1 MSAPVKK
8 LKPSLPPNKEH
19 PYDRTMDIFTAE
31 EQTALTANPHTKRLV
46 ENFLSLQDFLL
57 DSDTLNSHS
66 WFQEYIYRTKI
77 QTRYNELLEEQPTS
91 NKTQTETD
99 TDPVITEYV
108 NKIVDMH
115 MDTTNHE
122 YYNGQDIYC
131 REVIL
136 FVLILYK
143 YHKLVTGSTEDTAK
157 YSTMHSLFLTPLF
170 NHHVFRDYCMNPL
183 LMRFMFLCCIHS
195 TIPDVSDPILDGQLD
210 AFYQAILKTGHT
222 LYAEFLR
229 RQAEKTAIY
238 KEELIAAAWHPRRVE
253 KWLETGGFELLEA
266 L

>member
-1 MSAPVKK
+1 
-8 LKPSLPPNKEH
+8 
-19 PYDRTMDIFTAE
+19 MDIFTAE
-31 EQTALTANPHTKRLV
+31 EQITIAANPHTKRLV

-57 DSDTLNSHS
+57 DNDTLNSHS

-77 QTRYNELLEEQPTS
+77 QSRYNELLEEPPTS
-91 NKTQTETD
+91 NKTETQ

-136 FVLILYK
+136 FVLIIYK

-157 YSTMHSLFLTPLF
+157 YNTMHPLFLKPLF

-195 TIPDVSDPILDGQLD
+195 TIPDVNDPILETQLD

-222 LYAEFLR
+222 LYAEFLEEC
-229 RQAEKTAIY
+229 AERTAIY
-238 KEELIAAAWHPRRVE
+238 KEDLMKAAWHPKRVE
-253 KWLETGGFELLEA
+253 KWLEVGGFELLEA